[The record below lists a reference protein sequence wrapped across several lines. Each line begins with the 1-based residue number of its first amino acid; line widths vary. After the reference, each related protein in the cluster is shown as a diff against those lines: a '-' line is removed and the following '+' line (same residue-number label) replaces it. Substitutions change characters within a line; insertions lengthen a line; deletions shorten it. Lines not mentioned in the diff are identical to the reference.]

1 MTDFLAGKGMSRRE
15 FLERT
20 LQGSALLWVS
30 QHVARPLAARAASQ
44 SQEPAALSAAE
55 WKTVDA
61 IAGRILPTDEDPGA
75 REAGC
80 VNFIDKALAH
90 EDAMILPLYQMSLA
104 AVEAD
109 CQTAFLKPFVGL
121 SEEQQDEVLTRV
133 ERGQI
138 ENWPA
143 GPIRPEAFFATIR
156 FHTLAGFVANPG
168 YGGNQDYVGWKVMG
182 FPGPRHHMGGGTPEQ
197 MVGKQKIKTVWGEEI
212 D

>member
-1 MTDFLAGKGMSRRE
+1 MKPSPHRSGMSRRE

-30 QHVARPLAARAASQ
+30 QDLLRPLAAKAASQ
-44 SQEPAALSAAE
+44 SQEPSAFSITE
-55 WKTVDA
+55 WKAVDA
-61 IAGRILPTDEDPGA
+61 IAARILPTDEDPGA

-80 VNFIDKALAH
+80 VNFIDKALAN

-104 AVEAD
+104 ALED
-109 CQTAFLKPFVGL
+109 HCQAAFKNSFAEL
-121 SEEQQDEVLTRV
+121 SQEKQDEVLTQV
-133 ERGQI
+133 EGGSI
-138 ENWPA
+138 PGWPQ
-143 GPIRPEAFFATIR
+143 GPIRSEAFFATIR
-156 FHTLAGFVANPG
+156 FHTLVGFVANPS